1 MPAIKLSDGFALNA
15 DVQLAPFS
23 ALLRYVKSLPSL
35 IAGTDLSRI
44 GGLTLSDPAVT
55 SLRTGLSFSQPIEF
69 GKGAPALTIQA
80 GVQGSFS
87 VISPSPGNDMLFSPD
102 PFGDNVKIPVGTC
115 YFATEVN
122 ASAGANMSGSGGGF
136 GFGIE
141 PGVNVNIASYRSF
154 PAGSD

>member
-55 SLRTGLSFSQPIEF
+55 SLKTGLSFSQPIEF
-69 GKGAPALTIQA
+69 GQGAPALTIQA
-80 GVQGSFS
+80 GVQGSIS
-87 VISPSPGNDMLFSPD
+87 VISPSPRSEMLLSSD
-102 PFGDNVKIPVGTC
+102 PFGEHHKIPPGTC
-115 YFATEVN
+115 SGATQH
-122 ASAGANMSGSGGGF
+122 
-136 GFGIE
+136 
-141 PGVNVNIASYRSF
+141 
-154 PAGSD
+154 D